1 VLRPARVKTRDS
13 LSPEPTS
20 EPKPEA
26 VSDDE
31 LEHQRPSPNLV
42 ASGVRLR
49 SLSLPFC
56 RQLAWRGLL
65 ERPNTPRQAQG

>member
-20 EPKPEA
+20 EPKPDA

-31 LEHQRPSPNLV
+31 LEHQRPRLTLWRA
-42 ASGVRLR
+42 ASGSDRCPYPFAASLR
-49 SLSLPFC
+49 GVGF
-56 RQLAWRGLL
+56 
-65 ERPNTPRQAQG
+65 